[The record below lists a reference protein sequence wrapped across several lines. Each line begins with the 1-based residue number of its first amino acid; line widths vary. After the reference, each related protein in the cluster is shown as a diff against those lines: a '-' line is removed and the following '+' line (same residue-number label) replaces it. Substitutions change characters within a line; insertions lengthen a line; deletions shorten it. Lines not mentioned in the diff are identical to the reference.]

1 MCVAVHSIN
10 TRCAVVGDGRS
21 KGRSVGK
28 VNRRA
33 GSHRTIPS
41 TSLGRSEAELFSHG
55 AMSLTT
61 QRPSAR
67 ASITPRQTQDG
78 LEVDASERDALFS
91 LQSLDRPH
99 ESRCWRLS
107 RGLKLCPRLGSLDQL
122 NCMQTILRG
131 HPWQAAIGPGTRPSA
146 REQLWDDGPCRLL
159 PTDDSSPIT
168 FLQWQQCPSC
178 AYGLSSP

>member
-99 ESRCWRLS
+99 ES
-107 RGLKLCPRLGSLDQL
+107 SLL
-122 NCMQTILRG
+122 EAFAWAKT
-131 HPWQAAIGPGTRPSA
+131 
-146 REQLWDDGPCRLL
+146 L
-159 PTDDSSPIT
+159 PTPGVPRPAQLHADNPSRPPLAGCDWPWHSPICT
-168 FLQWQQCPSC
+168 RT
-178 AYGLSSP
+178 AVG